1 MNTLT
6 EKMNKFYCE
15 IAKCLMHGLLS
26 LLYVLTQIRSNLF
39 HCGGKNKAVSAN
51 LLNFPLQMQHL
62 DCAGQ
67 FGVLVPRRLSKI
79 ALPFKKVKF
88 N

>member
-1 MNTLT
+1 
-6 EKMNKFYCE
+6 
-15 IAKCLMHGLLS
+15 MHGLLS